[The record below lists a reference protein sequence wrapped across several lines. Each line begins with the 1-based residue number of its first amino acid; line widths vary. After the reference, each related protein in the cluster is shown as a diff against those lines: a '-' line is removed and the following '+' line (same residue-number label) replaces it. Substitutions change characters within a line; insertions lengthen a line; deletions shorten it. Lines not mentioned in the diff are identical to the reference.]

1 MKQILQTNLF
11 GSDENADGSKYSI
24 GVFCLQETKGRA
36 HVFCRNRLAMN

>member
-11 GSDENADGSKYSI
+11 GSTENADGLKYSI

-36 HVFCRNRLAMN
+36 YVFAETS